1 MSDTAPALP
10 NPAPDLAPNTAPTTA
25 PTAVPHPGPSAGHA
39 GGPTAGPCPAATAAP
54 TCPRLLALGEG
65 AWTVEFGNAIDP
77 ALNARVLQLDATLA
91 AARAARHPGLAGVR
105 DVVPSYRS
113 LSVHFDPLATDAA
126 ALGAQLLAWADAG
139 ALSPDSGRHWL
150 LPVCCDGDDLA
161 PDLPGLARRHGLD
174 PEAVLQRLTGT
185 DFRVYMIGFMPGFPY
200 MGGWPDELAT
210 PRLASPRKRVPVR
223 SVAVAGT
230 MCGVYPWDSP
240 GGWNILGRTPLTL
253 FDPAHP
259 EAPAWLAAGDQV
271 RWRRVGRDEA
281 AQIEADLAA
290 GRLQREAFLNPAV
303 PRMARAAP
311 GQAAPPGSGHSAV
324 SSTRT
329 PHGEAAPAAAALA
342 SLRVLAGGMGVT
354 VQDGGRH
361 GLRHQGITPAGWMD
375 PPLAAAAN
383 ALLGNPAEAAGL
395 ELRGPGLLLQAE
407 GGPVAV
413 ALAHTGPPGPARA
426 TRPVAQ
432 VLRADGPPEPLPVFT
447 STVLQ
452 PGDRLQVTEP
462 AQGGVACLAVGG
474 GLQLPPQ
481 LGSRATHAGA
491 RLGGVQGR
499 ALAAG
504 DTLPCAPLP
513 PPAQSLRQAPAFA
526 HPDGPIRVLPGPQA
540 EAFSA
545 DALAAFFGSPWQAT
559 HEQDRMGL
567 RLAGPVLAHAHPGA
581 ADIVSDGV
589 ATGSIQVPGSGLPII
604 LLADGQTVGGYPKI
618 GTVITADLPR
628 LAHARPGTVLQ
639 FQAVNRSE
647 ALQALRHAQAHWQAW
662 ATRIAPRPAPGGSAA
677 PDLDAL
683 YQTSLVSGMVH
694 ALDPDLP

>member
-1 MSDTAPALP
+1 MSDTPPALP
-10 NPAPDLAPNTAPTTA
+10 KPAPQP
-25 PTAVPHPGPSAGHA
+25 V
-39 GGPTAGPCPAATAAP
+39 PTAGPPAGPGPAPTAAP
-54 TCPRLLALGEG
+54 TYPRLLALGEG

-91 AARAARHPGLAGVR
+91 AARAAGHPALATVR

-113 LSVHFDPLATDAA
+113 LSVHFDPLATDAP
-126 ALGAQLLAWADAG
+126 ALGAQLLAWAEQHTATLG
-139 ALSPDSGRHWL
+139 TGRHWL
-150 LPVCCDGDDLA
+150 LPVCCEGDDLA
-161 PDLPGLARRHGLD
+161 PDLAALAQRHGLS
-174 PEAVLQRLTGT
+174 PEAVLQRLTST
-185 DFRVYMIGFMPGFPY
+185 PFRVYMIGFMPGFPY

-271 RWRRVGRDEA
+271 RWRQVGRDEA
-281 AQIEADLAA
+281 AQIEADLAS

-303 PRMARAAP
+303 PRMAQAAP
-311 GQAAPPGSGHSAV
+311 GRAAQAATGPIVV
-324 SSTRT
+324 SSTST
-329 PHGEAAPAAAALA
+329 PHGAAAPAGAGLPG
-342 SLRVLAGGMGVT
+342 LRVLAGGLGVT

-383 ALLGNPAEAAGL
+383 ALLGNPPEAAGL
-395 ELRGPGLLLQAE
+395 ELRGPGLLLQAD

-413 ALAHTGPPGPARA
+413 ALTLPALPALPARQA
-426 TRPVAQ
+426 HQAPPSPVRSPRPVAQ
-432 VLRADGPPEPLPVFT
+432 VLRVDGPPEPLPAFT
-447 STVLQ
+447 SVVLQ

-462 AQGGVACLAVGG
+462 AQGGVACLAIGG

-526 HPDGPIRVLPGPQA
+526 HPDGPIRVLPGPQT
-540 EAFSA
+540 EAFSP
-545 DALAAFFGSPWQAT
+545 DALARFFSSPWQAT

-628 LAHARPGTVLQ
+628 LAHARPGTVLH
-639 FQAVNRSE
+639 FQAVDRAQ
-647 ALQALRHAQAHWQAW
+647 ALQALHEAQQHWQAW
-662 ATRIAPRPAPGGSAA
+662 ATRIGPRQAASGGAE
-677 PDLDAL
+677 PDLAAL
-683 YQTSLVSGMVH
+683 YLSSLVSGMVH
-694 ALDPDLP
+694 ALDPDIP